1 MEFLQ
6 LMAGV
11 EFPPPDTVLRAYLHF
26 EALTEHEYRFS
37 CVSCGDHPPVVIMGL
52 HRQAS
57 QSSGRTIVKT
67 FNVCVLLFFFQHV
80 DLFLVFSVKHIE
92 EPPESFRGEIDVER
106 FWEAVSKEMI
116 ARGFV
121 ESMCACSIVKEKANN
136 AYLGF

>member
-1 MEFLQ
+1 MDFLQ
-6 LMAGV
+6 LMTGV

-52 HRQAS
+52 HRQVF
-57 QSSGRTIVKT
+57 QSSGRTTLTLFTLISAFVLFST
-67 FNVCVLLFFFQHV
+67 RYSFSCVLV
-80 DLFLVFSVKHIE
+80 EHIE
-92 EPPESFRGEIDVER
+92 EPPENFKGEVDVEK

-121 ESMCACSIVKEKANN
+121 AGMWVCSSLKKHK
-136 AYLGF
+136 